1 MSDDDKKIYPYIL
14 KLAKDM
20 KLHKIKGVDFHSGN
34 VGWDKNKE
42 NLVLFDISYLFHDS
56 YLHRLIQ
63 KIKTIII

>member
-34 VGWDKNKE
+34 VGWDIK
-42 NLVLFDISYLFHDS
+42 
-56 YLHRLIQ
+56 
-63 KIKTIII
+63 KI